1 MFMNKGVINGEQ
13 FVSDTGQIAQQLF
26 LPHWFWAF
34 LIIAI
39 TFGLLYSAFCIAY
52 ADNEQS

>member
-1 MFMNKGVINGEQ
+1 MNKAVIDGQ
-13 FVSDTGQIAQQLF
+13 QMVSDTGQIAQQLF

-39 TFGLLYSAFCIAY
+39 TFGLLYFSFRIAY
-52 ADNEQS
+52 LDDDKN

>member
-1 MFMNKGVINGEQ
+1 MNKAVISGQ
-13 FVSDTGQIAQQLF
+13 QMVSDTGQIAQQLF

-39 TFGLLYSAFCIAY
+39 TFWLLYSAFCIAY
-52 ADNEQS
+52 ADKS